1 MNFAF
6 HRLIRICLLEGLNP
20 LFLYS
25 CSALALFIHDWMP
38 LIILAVVCSVF
49 DALHSRS
56 GIN

>member
-6 HRLIRICLLEGLNP
+6 YRLIRICLLKVLSP

-25 CSALALFIHDWMP
+25 CSALALFIHDRMP